1 MGKNRQFPSFFFG
14 PVEAMLLSVKQ
25 VSCPFPQRATCQEAI
40 FFGVGGVSGRLLATD
55 FVDLNGFK
63 WVLDQGSRSLRG
75 QERKTMAEQEML
87 LVGSKAKAALK
98 EHDVNVGG
106 DALDGLNSVIHNY
119 IEQAAKRATENGRKT
134 VRAHDFTC

>member
-1 MGKNRQFPSFFFG
+1 
-14 PVEAMLLSVKQ
+14 
-25 VSCPFPQRATCQEAI
+25 
-40 FFGVGGVSGRLLATD
+40 
-55 FVDLNGFK
+55 
-63 WVLDQGSRSLRG
+63 
-75 QERKTMAEQEML
+75 MAEQEML